1 MKYLIIFLSLVI
13 NTLGAIMV
21 DFQWDAPLPST
32 PPQAIA
38 KFNVYE
44 RTGATVTKV
53 GETASGTTL
62 TFRLNSVSGSTAH
75 TYFVT
80 AVGASGG
87 ESVPSNEVTVSAPPN
102 SPVNLRITISITP

>member
-1 MKYLIIFLSLVI
+1 MKHILSILLTLSL
-13 NTLGAIMV
+13 NGFAAIMV

-44 RTGATVTKV
+44 RTGTTVTKV

-62 TFRLNSVSGSTAH
+62 TFRLNSVLGSTAH

-80 AVGASGG
+80 AVGTSGG
-87 ESVPSNEVTVSAPPN
+87 ESVP
-102 SPVNLRITISITP
+102 